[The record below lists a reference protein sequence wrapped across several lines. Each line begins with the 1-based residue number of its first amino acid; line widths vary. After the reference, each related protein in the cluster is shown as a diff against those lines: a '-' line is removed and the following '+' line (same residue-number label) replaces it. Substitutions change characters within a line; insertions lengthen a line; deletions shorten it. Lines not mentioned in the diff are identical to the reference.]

1 MAEDDKEGVMAHKV
15 MTDSSGELVAKNW
28 RNLMSFLYILSTI
41 CVFRHCEL
49 NWSTSN
55 YVTGPGITVEPST
68 QWGCSYRDHG
78 SGIDGPH

>member
-15 MTDSSGELVAKNW
+15 MTDSSGELVAKDW
-28 RNLMSFLYILSTI
+28 RNLISFLYILSTI

-49 NWSTSN
+49 NWSASN